1 MSVTTI
7 SSTALTRDIGKTKKA
22 AQAGPVILTED
33 GQPAYVLMNIEQYK
47 EIIENAQSIL
57 DLPRPARCR
66 GYRLQSAPPFYHS
79 TVTLLAKFLG

>member
-57 DLPRPARCR
+57 DLLTLPGAEDIDFNPPRLSITP
-66 GYRLQSAPPFYHS
+66 QSHS
-79 TVTLLAKFLG
+79 

>member
-57 DLPRPARCR
+57 DLLAMPGAEDIEFTPPR
-66 GYRLQSAPPFYHS
+66 LSFTPPSHS
-79 TVTLLAKFLG
+79 